1 MPLCPYQDPAPPPT
15 TSYSSSNLRIVVQSS
30 IHFTQSAQ
38 RFHFKQRSLWTP
50 LCSTGQSFLQVVPLS
65 HRPTVLIII
74 PLCLSSIPIPSA
86 HSHFHLRFGCVT
98 WPSRILVTAFTL
110 IKAKNVG
117 LYTGSSRPDPVPQ
130 RHNSIFGHQFNCD
143 GVCCAHLIPLSASSS
158 SSSPPPLLQSFW
170 AASTLSSRLG
180 PCPGPG

>member
-1 MPLCPYQDPAPPPT
+1 MFSWTIVSPSCP
-15 TSYSSSNLRIVVQSS
+15 IVPS
-30 IHFTQSAQ
+30 
-38 RFHFKQRSLWTP
+38 
-50 LCSTGQSFLQVVPLS
+50 S

-117 LYTGSSRPDPVPQ
+117 LYTGSFRPDPVHQ

-143 GVCCAHLIPLSASSS
+143 GVCWHTSYRFLPPLP
-158 SSSPPPLLQSFW
+158 PPPLLPSFK
-170 AASTLSSRLG
+170 AFERLLRSA
-180 PCPGPG
+180 PGWDRGRGRARPVCTVPQADAEHRQRSP

>member
-1 MPLCPYQDPAPPPT
+1 MFSWTIVSPSCP
-15 TSYSSSNLRIVVQSS
+15 IVPS
-30 IHFTQSAQ
+30 
-38 RFHFKQRSLWTP
+38 
-50 LCSTGQSFLQVVPLS
+50 S

-143 GVCCAHLIPLSASSS
+143 GVCCTHLIPLSASSS
-158 SSSPPPLLQSFW
+158 SFPPSKLLSGFYAQLQAGTGAEDGLDPSALCPRLMLSIAKGHHNNYNSPQPPPSL
-170 AASTLSSRLG
+170 
-180 PCPGPG
+180 